1 MLSTASNEKT
11 LISKIPNIIH
21 DENVIFAP
29 GQGKKP
35 VSISSNKFC
44 EDQA

>member
-1 MLSTASNEKT
+1 MHRTASNEKT
-11 LISKIPNIIH
+11 LVSKIPNIIH
-21 DENVIFAP
+21 GENVIFAP

-44 EDQA
+44 EEQA